1 MAEREANLP
10 VDFFEI
16 GPQDEQL
23 SSVELGS
30 LSLLEGLKKVPSFYK
45 FPGSTVLRK
54 CSPGQI
60 MCRQGEAG
68 ASAFYILSPHDV
80 VALRRQQLTF
90 IEKALRGGDAADVPA
105 PFGNLSQSAL
115 QSLQQRFEKEVL
127 AFSKRQAE
135 LEQATDPAL
144 H

>member
-60 MCRQGEAG
+60 MCRQQLLAVRPFTDKEGIGRCRLALEPKVVLVEPRPFRAFQGWRYLEATAAPRDLDRVAPG
-68 ASAFYILSPHDV
+68 AAMMPEDMRRE
-80 VALRRQQLTF
+80 LR
-90 IEKALRGGDAADVPA
+90 
-105 PFGNLSQSAL
+105 
-115 QSLQQRFEKEVL
+115 
-127 AFSKRQAE
+127 E
-135 LEQATDPAL
+135 LGL
-144 H
+144 L